1 MRSTLVRTLTAFFGG
16 GSIPESVVMENLR
29 ITSHPAFLLFA
40 LLEPTMVKHAAKN
53 QKSLFDQPAEGASE
67 EEVGTAPAAGL
78 IGAASPCP
86 DSQGSATADAPDS
99 RHAVAATSQ
108 TSMAS
113 APPPESLAGQTVWV
127 VDAHSLIHQVFH
139 AIPDMTSPTGQPVN
153 AVYGF
158 TRDLLFLLESKQP
171 DFLFCAFD
179 LPGKTFRHALY
190 EQYKAGRPEMHE
202 DLVPQIGFVH
212 RMVEALGI
220 PLLAHEGYEAD
231 DIVATIARLTDALGG
246 HCFIVSGD
254 KDCRQLITDRVKLYN
269 IRKNEV
275 IDRQILRQEWGV
287 APNQVVDYQALVGDS
302 TDNVPGV
309 PLIGPKAARDLLE
322 KYGTLERILEH
333 VDEVGGTAKREN
345 LKKYREQALLS
356 RRLVELDTHVPVAVS
371 WKSARPDGVDL
382 VRAGALFEEFGFR
395 RLADRLRTISGAGAQ
410 TGDDAPAGK
419 PVYRTIDT
427 PEALD
432 ALLIEMRRQK
442 QVSVDTETTHIW
454 PRWAEIVGISLS
466 WDEQHAYYLPLR
478 GPAGSRL
485 LDPQKTLDALR
496 PLLEDPATGK
506 LGQNLKYDRIVL
518 RGAGVELAGPPF
530 DTMVASYLLDA
541 GQRNHNLD
549 DLAKR
554 YLRHVT
560 IKIEELI
567 GSGKHQKRM
576 DEVPVPQITDYAAE
590 DALVPVRLQPILARR
605 MDEESL
611 AALFRDV
618 EMPLIDVLVE
628 LEYNGV
634 KIDVQRLG
642 ELSREFGEQMQRLE
656 QEIYSLAGREF
667 NIASPR
673 QLQEILFVEHKLPVI
688 KRTAKTGPS
697 TDVDVLEEL
706 ALRHPLPAK
715 IVDYRQY
722 AKLKG
727 TYVDALPQMVN
738 PRTGRVHASFNQVVT
753 ATGRLSAH
761 DPNLQNIPVRTKAG
775 RAIRSAF
782 VPGEEGWTLVAAD
795 YSQIELR
802 VLAHY
807 TADERLC
814 DAFQRDEDIHARV
827 AGQVNNVPLEQVTDD
842 MRRQAKVVNF
852 GTIYGQGAVGLSR
865 QLGIDRETASKFI
878 NSYFQTYPGIERFL
892 IESLAECRRLGY
904 VTTILGRRRAIEGV
918 RADAGRSRN
927 LAERTAVNTVIQGSA
942 ADLMKLAMIH
952 VYQRLKREKHPA
964 RMLLQIH
971 DELIFEA
978 PAAEVGYLSELLRE
992 EMSGVYPLRVPLKV
1006 DVKSGPNWADTR

>member
-1 MRSTLVRTLTAFFGG
+1 MA
-16 GSIPESVVMENLR
+16 
-29 ITSHPAFLLFA
+29 
-40 LLEPTMVKHAAKN
+40 KHAAKS
-53 QKSLFDQPAEGASE
+53 QKSLFDPQGPEI
-67 EEVGTAPAAGL
+67 PAAEPDFSPNTKPAAAEVPSPPSER
-78 IGAASPCP
+78 IGADRLQTYP
-86 DSQGSATADAPDS
+86 TAAPS
-99 RHAVAATSQ
+99 
-108 TSMAS
+108 
-113 APPPESLAGQTVWV
+113 PPPESLAGQAVWV

-139 AIPDMTSPTGQPVN
+139 AIPDMTSPSGQPVN

-158 TRDLLFLLESKQP
+158 TRDLFYLLESKQP

-179 LPGKTFRHALY
+179 LPGKTFRHELY
-190 EQYKAGRPEMHE
+190 EQYKAGRPDMHE
-202 DLVPQIGFVH
+202 DLVPQIEYVH
-212 RMVEALGI
+212 RMIDALGI
-220 PLLAHEGYEAD
+220 PLLACEGFEAD
-231 DIVATIARLTDALGG
+231 DVVATVARLTDELDGR
-246 HCFIVSGD
+246 CFIVSGD
-254 KDCRQLITDRVKLYN
+254 KDCRQLITERVKLYN

-275 IDRQILRQEWGV
+275 IDREVLRQEWGV

-322 KYGTLERILEH
+322 KYGTLENILAH
-333 VDEVGGTAKREN
+333 VDEVGGAAKKEN
-345 LKKYREQALLS
+345 LKTYREQALLS
-356 RRLVELDTHVPVAVS
+356 RKLVKLDAHVPLAIP
-371 WKSARPDGVDL
+371 WRSARPDGCDQA
-382 VRAGALFEEFGFR
+382 RARALFDEFGFR
-395 RLADRLRTISGAGAQ
+395 RLAERLNVFGPLRM
-410 TGDDAPAGK
+410 PADGTRSVPDTTK
-419 PVYRTIDT
+419 PVYTTIDT
-427 PEALD
+427 PEALE
-432 ALLIEMRRQK
+432 ALVIGMRRQK
-442 QVSVDTETTHIW
+442 QISVDTETTHIW
-454 PRWAEIVGISLS
+454 PRWAEIVGISFS
-466 WDEQHAYYLPLR
+466 WNEQNAYYLPLR
-478 GPAGSRL
+478 GPQGSRL
-485 LDPQKTLDALR
+485 LDLQKTLDALR
-496 PLLEDPATGK
+496 PVLEDPAIGK

-518 RGAGVELAGPPF
+518 RGAGIELTGAPF

-554 YLRHVT
+554 YLHHVT

-590 DALVPVRLQPILARR
+590 DALVPVRLQPLLARR
-605 MDEESL
+605 MEEDGL
-611 AALFRDV
+611 VPLFRDV

-634 KIDVQRLG
+634 KIDVQRLA
-642 ELSREFGEQMQRLE
+642 ELSRNFGEQMQRLE
-656 QEIYSLAGREF
+656 QEIYVLAGREF

-673 QLQEILFVEHKLPVI
+673 QLQDILFVENKLPVI

-706 ALRHPLPAK
+706 GKKHPLPAK
-715 IVDYRQY
+715 IVEYRQY

-753 ATGRLSAH
+753 ATGRLSSH
-761 DPNLQNIPVRTKAG
+761 DPNLQNIPVRTEAG

-814 DAFQRDEDIHARV
+814 EAFQRDEDIHARV
-827 AGQVNNVPLEQVTDD
+827 AGQVNNVPLEQVTED

-865 QLGIDRETASKFI
+865 QLGIDRQTASKFI
-878 NSYFQTYPGIERFL
+878 NSYFETYPGIERFL
-892 IESLAECRRLGY
+892 IESLAECRRQGY

-927 LAERTAVNTVIQGSA
+927 MAERTAVNTIIQGSA
-942 ADLMKLAMIH
+942 ADLMKLAMIAVFH
-952 VYQRLKREKHPA
+952 RLKREQHPA

-971 DELIFEA
+971 DELIFEV
-978 PAAEVGYLSELLRE
+978 PAEQVAYLAQLLRE
-992 EMSGVYPLRVPLKV
+992 EMANVHLLRVPLKV
-1006 DVKSGPNWADTR
+1006 DVKAGPNWADARGIG

>member
-1 MRSTLVRTLTAFFGG
+1 MAKR
-16 GSIPESVVMENLR
+16 
-29 ITSHPAFLLFA
+29 
-40 LLEPTMVKHAAKN
+40 AAKS
-53 QKSLFDQPAEGASE
+53 QKSLFDQSDPETPPETAAVGVLGPVTSEAASE
-67 EEVGTAPAAGL
+67 A
-78 IGAASPCP
+78 AASLKSRASSLGPFLPPAPRQDPESMC
-86 DSQGSATADAPDS
+86 SA
-99 RHAVAATSQ
+99 
-108 TSMAS
+108 
-113 APPPESLAGQTVWV
+113 PESLVGQTVWV
-127 VDAHSLIHQVFH
+127 VDSHSLIHQVFH
-139 AIPDMTSPTGQPVN
+139 AIPDMTSPSGQPVN

-158 TRDLLFLLESKQP
+158 ARDLLFLLESKQP

-179 LPGKTFRHALY
+179 LPGKTFRHLLY
-190 EQYKAGRPEMHE
+190 EQYKAGRPDMHE
-202 DLVPQIGFVH
+202 DLVPQIEMVH

-220 PLLAHEGYEAD
+220 PVLSYEGFEAD
-231 DIVATIARLTDALGG
+231 DIVATVARISDALGG
-246 HCFIVSGD
+246 RCFVVSGD
-254 KDCRQLITDRVKLYN
+254 KDCRQLITEHVKLYN

-275 IDRQILRQEWGV
+275 IDRARLHAEWGV
-287 APNQVVDYQALVGDS
+287 APQQVVDYQALVGDA

-322 KYGTLERILEH
+322 KYGSLDNILVH
-333 VDEVGGTAKREN
+333 VDEVPGAAKKEN

-356 RRLVELDTHVPVAVS
+356 RTLVKLHAHVPLAIS
-371 WKSARPDGVDL
+371 WKSARPSGGDNA
-382 VRAGALFEEFGFR
+382 RARKLFEEFGFR
-395 RLADRLRTISGAGAQ
+395 RLADRL
-410 TGDDAPAGK
+410 PAIRDLVTEDGGGEGGEPAAAK
-419 PVYRTIDT
+419 PVYITIDT
-427 PEALD
+427 PEALE
-432 ALLIEMRRQK
+432 ALVLEMRQQK
-442 QVSVDTETTHIW
+442 QISVDTETTHIW
-454 PRWAEIVGISLS
+454 PRWADIVGVSLS
-466 WDEQHAYYLPLR
+466 WNEHQAYYLPLR
-478 GPAGSRL
+478 GPEGARVLGF
-485 LDPQKTLDALR
+485 QAALDALR
-496 PLLEDPATGK
+496 PVLEDAAIGK

-518 RGAGVELAGPPF
+518 RNAGIELAGEAF

-554 YLRHVT
+554 YLHHVT

-567 GSGKHQKRM
+567 GSGRQQKRM
-576 DEVPVPQITDYAAE
+576 DEVPIPLITDYAAE

-605 MDEESL
+605 LESESL
-611 AALFRDV
+611 VPLFRDV

-634 KIDVQRLG
+634 KIDVERLA
-642 ELSREFGEQMQRLE
+642 ELSRSYGVHMERLE
-656 QEIYSLAGREF
+656 KEIYALAGHEF

-673 QLQEILFVEHKLPVI
+673 QLQEVLFDEQKLPA
-688 KRTAKTGPS
+688 RRWTAKTGPS
-697 TDVDVLEEL
+697 TDADVLEEL
-706 ALRHPLPAK
+706 AVLHPLPAR

-727 TYVDALPQMVN
+727 TYVDALPRMVN
-738 PRTGRVHASFNQVVT
+738 PRTGRVHASFNQVVA

-761 DPNLQNIPVRTKAG
+761 DPNLQNIPVRTEAG
-775 RAIRSAF
+775 REIRSAF

-827 AGQVNNVPLEQVTDD
+827 AGQVNNVPLEQVTED

-852 GTIYGQGAVGLSR
+852 GTIYGQGAVGLAR
-865 QLGIDRETASKFI
+865 QLGIDRQTAAKFI
-878 NSYFQTYPGIERFL
+878 DSYFQTYPGIERFL
-892 IESLAECRRLGY
+892 VESLAECRRQGY
-904 VTTILGRRRAIEGV
+904 VTTILGRRRTIEGV

-927 LAERTAVNTVIQGSA
+927 LPERTAVNTIIQGSA
-942 ADLMKLAMIH
+942 ADLMKLAMIA
-952 VYQRLKREKHPA
+952 VYRRLKRERHPA

-978 PAAEVGYLSELLRE
+978 PHEQVSYLAKLLRE

-1006 DVKSGPNWADTR
+1006 DVKAGPNWADAREIA

>member
-1 MRSTLVRTLTAFFGG
+1 
-16 GSIPESVVMENLR
+16 
-29 ITSHPAFLLFA
+29 
-40 LLEPTMVKHAAKN
+40 MVKRAAKD
-53 QKSLFDQPAEGASE
+53 QKSFFDQEAVETPSPPPAT
-67 EEVGTAPAAGL
+67 VGGDRLQTEPSDRL
-78 IGAASPCP
+78 
-86 DSQGSATADAPDS
+86 QTS
-99 RHAVAATSQ
+99 RTDRLQTYPAVAPQ
-108 TSMAS
+108 
-113 APPPESLAGQTVWV
+113 PESLAGQTVWV

-158 TRDLLFLLESKQP
+158 ARDLLFLLESKQP

-179 LPGKTFRHALY
+179 LPGKTFRHQLY
-190 EQYKAGRPEMHE
+190 EQYKAGRPDMHE

-220 PLLAHEGYEAD
+220 PLLAYEGFEAD
-231 DIVATIARLTDALGG
+231 DIVATVARLTDELGG
-246 HCFIVSGD
+246 RCFIVSGD
-254 KDCRQLITDRVKLYN
+254 KDCRQLITDHVKLYN

-275 IDRQILRQEWGV
+275 IDRAVLKEEWGV

-322 KYGTLERILEH
+322 KYHSLENILAH
-333 VDEVGGTAKREN
+333 VDEVGGTAKKEN
-345 LKKYREQALLS
+345 LKKFREQALLS
-356 RRLVELDTHVPVAVS
+356 RQLVKLDAHVPVAIS
-371 WKSARPDGVDL
+371 WKSARPDGSNHA
-382 VRAGALFEEFGFR
+382 RARALFEEFGFR
-395 RLADRLRTISGAGAQ
+395 RLAERLPHILGTLRVPSEPGTGPASGCPVPD
-410 TGDDAPAGK
+410 TM
-419 PVYRTIDT
+419 PVYVTIDT
-427 PEALD
+427 PEALA
-432 ALLIEMRRQK
+432 ALVGELWRQP
-442 QVSVDTETTHIW
+442 QISVDTETTHIW

-466 WDEQHAYYLPLR
+466 WNERQAYYLPLR
-478 GPAGSRL
+478 GPEGSRL
-485 LDPQKTLDALR
+485 LDREKTLEALR
-496 PLLEDPATGK
+496 PVLESTAIGK

-518 RGAGVELAGPPF
+518 RNAGIELAGTPF

-541 GQRNHNLD
+541 GQRNHSLD

-554 YLRHVT
+554 YLHHVT

-605 MDEESL
+605 LEAESL
-611 AALFRDV
+611 VPLFRDL

-634 KIDVQRLG
+634 KLDVRRLA
-642 ELSREFGEQMQRLE
+642 ELSDNFGQQIGRLE
-656 QEIYSLAGREF
+656 QEIYAMAGHEF

-673 QLQEILFVEHKLPVI
+673 QLQEILFVEKKLPVI

-715 IVDYRQY
+715 IVEYRQY
-722 AKLKG
+722 SKLKG
-727 TYVDALPQMVN
+727 TYVDALPQMIH
-738 PRTGRVHASFNQVVT
+738 PGTGRVHASFNQVVT
-753 ATGRLSAH
+753 ATGRLSSH
-761 DPNLQNIPVRTKAG
+761 DPNLQNIPVRTEAG

-782 VPGEEGWTLVAAD
+782 VPGEEGWSLVAAD

-807 TADERLC
+807 TADQRLC
-814 DAFQRDEDIHARV
+814 EAFQRDEDIHARV
-827 AGQVNNVPLEQVTDD
+827 AGQVNNVPLEEVTAD

-852 GTIYGQGAVGLSR
+852 GTIYGQGSVNLAR
-865 QLGIDRETASKFI
+865 QLGIERETASKFI
-878 NSYFQTYPGIERFL
+878 NSYFETYPGIERFL
-892 IESLAECRRLGY
+892 IESLAECRKQGY

-927 LAERTAVNTVIQGSA
+927 MAERTAVNTIIQGSA
-942 ADLMKLAMIH
+942 ADLMKLAMLA
-952 VYQRLKREKHPA
+952 VYRRLKREQHPA

-971 DELIFEA
+971 DELIFET
-978 PAAEVGYLSELLRE
+978 PAGAVDYLAKLLRE
-992 EMSGVYPLRVPLKV
+992 EMSGVYQLRVPLKV
-1006 DVKSGPNWADTR
+1006 DVKAGPNWADTKEIA

>member
-1 MRSTLVRTLTAFFGG
+1 M
-16 GSIPESVVMENLR
+16 
-29 ITSHPAFLLFA
+29 
-40 LLEPTMVKHAAKN
+40 
-53 QKSLFDQPAEGASE
+53 
-67 EEVGTAPAAGL
+67 
-78 IGAASPCP
+78 
-86 DSQGSATADAPDS
+86 
-99 RHAVAATSQ
+99 
-108 TSMAS
+108 
-113 APPPESLAGQTVWV
+113 

-139 AIPDMTSPTGQPVN
+139 AIPDMTSPSGQPVN

-158 TRDLLFLLESKQP
+158 TRDLLYLLEAKQP

-190 EQYKAGRPEMHE
+190 EQYKAGRPDMHE

-220 PLLAHEGYEAD
+220 PLLAYEGFEAD
-231 DIVATIARLTDALGG
+231 DIVATVARLTDELGG
-246 HCFIVSGD
+246 RCFIVSGD
-254 KDCRQLITDRVKLYN
+254 KDCRQLITEHVKLYN

-275 IDRQILRQEWGV
+275 IDREVLRQEWGV
-287 APNQVVDYQALVGDS
+287 TPHQVVDYQSLVGDS

-333 VDEVGGTAKREN
+333 VEEVSGAAKKEN

-356 RRLVELDTHVPVAVS
+356 RQLVKLDTHVPVAIS
-371 WKSARPDGVDL
+371 WKSARPAGVDHA
-382 VRAGALFEEFGFR
+382 RARALFEEFGFR
-395 RLADRLRTISGAGAQ
+395 RLAERLPAGVLAQ
-410 TGDDAPAGK
+410 RVGDTVAQGNVETQAGK
-419 PVYRTIDT
+419 PVYCTIDT
-427 PEALD
+427 PEALG
-432 ALLIEMRRQK
+432 ALVAEMRQQK
-442 QVSVDTETTHIW
+442 QISVDTETTHIW
-454 PRWAEIVGISLS
+454 PRWAEIVGVSFS
-466 WDEQHAYYLPLR
+466 WDEHKAYYLPLR
-478 GPAGSRL
+478 GPEGSRL
-485 LDPQKTLDALR
+485 LEPRATLDALR
-496 PLLEDPATGK
+496 PVLEDPAIGK

-518 RGAGVELAGPPF
+518 RNVGIELLGTPF

-554 YLRHVT
+554 YLHHVT

-611 AALFRDV
+611 APLFRDV

-634 KIDVQRLG
+634 KIDVGRLA
-642 ELSREFGEQMQRLE
+642 ELSDNFGQQMQRLE
-656 QEIYSLAGREF
+656 QEIYLLAGRQF
-667 NIASPR
+667 NIASTR
-673 QLQEILFVEHKLPVI
+673 QLQEILFVEQKLPVI

-706 ALRHPLPAK
+706 AFRHPLPAK

-753 ATGRLSAH
+753 ATGRLSSH
-761 DPNLQNIPVRTKAG
+761 DPNLQNIPVRTEAG

-807 TADERLC
+807 TADQRLC
-814 DAFQRDEDIHARV
+814 EAFQRNEDIHARV
-827 AGQVNNVPLEQVTDD
+827 AGQVNNIPLEEVTAD

-852 GTIYGQGAVGLSR
+852 GTIYGQGAVSLAR
-865 QLGIDRETASKFI
+865 QLGIARETAAKFI
-878 NSYFQTYPGIERFL
+878 NSYFETYPGIERFL
-892 IESLAECRRLGY
+892 VESLAECRKQGY

-927 LAERTAVNTVIQGSA
+927 MAERTAVNTIIQGSA
-942 ADLMKLAMIH
+942 ADLMKLAMLA
-952 VYQRLKREKHPA
+952 VYRRLQREKHPA

-971 DELIFEA
+971 DELIFET
-978 PAAEVGYLSELLRE
+978 PAEQVGYLAQLLRE
-992 EMSGVYPLRVPLKV
+992 EMSSVYPLRVPLKV
-1006 DVKSGPNWADTR
+1006 DVKAGPNWADAKGIGT

>member
-1 MRSTLVRTLTAFFGG
+1 MA
-16 GSIPESVVMENLR
+16 
-29 ITSHPAFLLFA
+29 
-40 LLEPTMVKHAAKN
+40 KHAAKS
-53 QKSLFDQPAEGASE
+53 QKSLFDQSDPEPSPHAPKKSGSDRLQTYSTAAETPS
-67 EEVGTAPAAGL
+67 
-78 IGAASPCP
+78 
-86 DSQGSATADAPDS
+86 
-99 RHAVAATSQ
+99 
-108 TSMAS
+108 
-113 APPPESLAGQTVWV
+113 PPPESLAGQTVWV

-139 AIPDMTSPTGQPVN
+139 AIPDMTSPSGQPVN

-158 TRDLLFLLESKQP
+158 TRDLFYLLESKQP

-179 LPGKTFRHALY
+179 LPGKTFRHELY
-190 EQYKAGRPEMHE
+190 EQYKAGRPDMHE

-212 RMVEALGI
+212 RMVDALGI
-220 PLLAHEGYEAD
+220 PLLAYEGFEAD
-231 DIVATIARLTDALGG
+231 DIVATVARLTDELGG
-246 HCFIVSGD
+246 RCFIVSGD
-254 KDCRQLITDRVKLYN
+254 KDCRQLITEHVKLYN

-275 IDRQILRQEWGV
+275 IDRDVLRQEWGV

-322 KYGTLERILEH
+322 KYHTLENILAH
-333 VDEVGGTAKREN
+333 VDEVSGAAKKEN

-356 RRLVELDTHVPVAVS
+356 RRLVKLDAHVPVAIS
-371 WKSARPDGVDL
+371 WKSARPDGCDQA
-382 VRAGALFEEFGFR
+382 RALALFEEFGFR
-395 RLADRLRTISGAGAQ
+395 RLAERLPAGVPAQ
-410 TGDDAPAGK
+410 RVGGTATPAGVESAAGK
-419 PVYRTIDT
+419 PIYATVDT
-427 PEALD
+427 PEALA
-432 ALLIEMRRQK
+432 ALIVEMRRQK
-442 QVSVDTETTHIW
+442 QVSVDTETTHLW

-466 WDEQHAYYLPLR
+466 WNEKEAYYLPIR
-478 GPAGSRL
+478 GPQGARL
-485 LDPQKTLDALR
+485 LDPQSTLDALR
-496 PLLEDPATGK
+496 PVLEDPAIGK

-518 RGAGVELAGPPF
+518 RKAGIELAGTPF

-576 DEVPVPQITDYAAE
+576 DEVPIPQITDYAAE

-605 MDEESL
+605 MEEESL
-611 AALFRDV
+611 VPLFRDV

-634 KIDVQRLG
+634 KIDVGRLAQ
-642 ELSREFGEQMQRLE
+642 LSGNFGEQMQRLE
-656 QEIYSLAGREF
+656 QEIYAMAGREF

-673 QLQEILFVEHKLPVI
+673 QLQEILFVEQKLPVI

-715 IVDYRQY
+715 IVEYRQY

-727 TYVDALPQMVN
+727 TYVNALPQMVH
-738 PRTGRVHASFNQVVT
+738 PQTGRVHASFNQVVT
-753 ATGRLSAH
+753 ATGRLSSH
-761 DPNLQNIPVRTKAG
+761 DPNLQNIPVRTEAG

-782 VPGEEGWTLVAAD
+782 VPGAEGWTLVAAD

-814 DAFQRDEDIHARV
+814 AAFQRDEDIHARV
-827 AGQVNNVPLEQVTDD
+827 AGQVNNVPMDQVTSD

-865 QLGIDRETASKFI
+865 QLGIPRETAKKFI
-878 NSYFQTYPGIERFL
+878 DSYFETYPGIERFL
-892 IESLAECRRLGY
+892 IESLAECRKQGY

-927 LAERTAVNTVIQGSA
+927 LAERTAVNTIIQGSA
-942 ADLMKLAMIH
+942 ADLMKLAMIA
-952 VYQRLKREKHPA
+952 V
-964 RMLLQIH
+964 
-971 DELIFEA
+971 F
-978 PAAEVGYLSELLRE
+978 AA
-992 EMSGVYPLRVPLKV
+992 
-1006 DVKSGPNWADTR
+1006 

>member
-1 MRSTLVRTLTAFFGG
+1 MA
-16 GSIPESVVMENLR
+16 
-29 ITSHPAFLLFA
+29 
-40 LLEPTMVKHAAKN
+40 KHAAKS
-53 QKSLFDQPAEGASE
+53 QKSLFDREAAE
-67 EEVGTAPAAGL
+67 AP
-78 IGAASPCP
+78 SPP
-86 DSQGSATADAPDS
+86 SATIAGDRLQTFPT
-99 RHAVAATSQ
+99 AAEPPS
-108 TSMAS
+108 
-113 APPPESLAGQTVWV
+113 PPPESLAGQTVWV
-127 VDAHSLIHQVFH
+127 VDSHSLIHQVFH
-139 AIPDMTSPTGQPVN
+139 AIPEMTSPSGQPVN
-153 AVYGF
+153 AVFGF
-158 TRDLLFLLESKQP
+158 TRDLLYLLETKQP

-190 EQYKAGRPEMHE
+190 EQYKAGRPDLHE
-202 DLVPQIGFVH
+202 DLAPQIAYVR

-220 PLLAHEGYEAD
+220 PLLAHEGFEAD
-231 DIVATIARLTDALGG
+231 DIVATVARLSDELGG
-246 HCFIVSGD
+246 RCFIVSGD
-254 KDCRQLITDRVKLYN
+254 KDCRQLITERVKLYN
-269 IRKNEV
+269 IRKNEI
-275 IDRQILRQEWGV
+275 IDREVLRQEWGV

-322 KYGTLERILEH
+322 KYGTLEHVLEH
-333 VDEVGGTAKREN
+333 VDEIRGAAKQEN

-356 RRLVELDTHVPVAVS
+356 RKLVKLDAHVPLAIP
-371 WKSARPDGVDL
+371 WKSARPGHLGVGHGDHA
-382 VRAGALFEEFGFR
+382 RARALFEEFGFR
-395 RLADRLRTISGAGAQ
+395 RLAERLSDVLGTGYPLAGRVPSEAGTQ
-410 TGDDAPAGK
+410 SVPDAIQ
-419 PVYRTIDT
+419 PVYRAIDT
-427 PEALD
+427 PEALS
-432 ALLIEMRRQK
+432 ALVAEMRRQK
-442 QVSVDTETTHIW
+442 RISVDTETTHIW
-454 PRWAEIVGISLS
+454 PRWAEIVGISFS
-466 WDEQHAYYLPLR
+466 WNEQEAYYLPLR
-478 GPAGSRL
+478 GPEGSRL
-485 LDPQKTLDALR
+485 LDPQATLGALR
-496 PLLEDPATGK
+496 QVLEDPAIGK

-518 RGAGVELAGPPF
+518 RNVGIELAGTPF

-554 YLRHVT
+554 YLHHVT

-605 MDEESL
+605 MEAESL
-611 AALFRDV
+611 VPLFRDV

-634 KIDVQRLG
+634 KIDVGRLA
-642 ELSREFGEQMQRLE
+642 ELSRNFGEQIERLE
-656 QEIYSLAGREF
+656 QEIYAMAGRPF

-673 QLQEILFVEHKLPVI
+673 QLQDILFVEQKLPVI

-706 ALRHPLPAK
+706 ALKHPLPAK
-715 IVDYRQY
+715 IVEYRQY

-753 ATGRLSAH
+753 ATGRLSSH
-761 DPNLQNIPVRTKAG
+761 DPNLQNIPVRTEAG

-814 DAFQRDEDIHARV
+814 EAFQRDEDIHARV
-827 AGQVNNVPLEQVTDD
+827 AGQVNNVPLEQVTED

-852 GTIYGQGAVGLSR
+852 GTIYGQGATGLSR
-865 QLGIDRETASKFI
+865 QLGIDRETAAKFI
-878 NSYFQTYPGIERFL
+878 NSYFETYPGIERFL
-892 IESLAECRRLGY
+892 VESLAECRKQGY

-927 LAERTAVNTVIQGSA
+927 MAERTAVNTIIQGSA
-942 ADLMKLAMIH
+942 ADLMKLAMIA
-952 VYQRLKREKHPA
+952 VYRRLKREQHPA

-978 PAAEVGYLSELLRE
+978 PAEQVGYLAQLLRE

-1006 DVKSGPNWADTR
+1006 DVKTGPNWADAKGIM

>member
-1 MRSTLVRTLTAFFGG
+1 MAKR
-16 GSIPESVVMENLR
+16 
-29 ITSHPAFLLFA
+29 
-40 LLEPTMVKHAAKN
+40 AAKT
-53 QKSLFDQPAEGASE
+53 QKSLFDPETPESPPLPPKSAGSDKLQTYPTPADPLS
-67 EEVGTAPAAGL
+67 
-78 IGAASPCP
+78 
-86 DSQGSATADAPDS
+86 
-99 RHAVAATSQ
+99 
-108 TSMAS
+108 
-113 APPPESLAGQTVWV
+113 PPPQSLAGQTVWV

-139 AIPDMTSPTGQPVN
+139 AIPDMTSPSGQPVN

-158 TRDLLFLLESKQP
+158 TRDLFYLLESKQP

-190 EQYKAGRPEMHE
+190 EQYKAGRPDMHE

-220 PLLAHEGYEAD
+220 PLLAQEGFEAD
-231 DIVATIARLTDALGG
+231 DVVATVARLTEELGG
-246 HCFIVSGD
+246 RCVIVSGD
-254 KDCRQLITDRVKLYN
+254 KDCRQLITEHVKLYN

-275 IDRQILRQEWGV
+275 IDRDALRQEWGV

-322 KYGTLERILEH
+322 KYHTLENILAH
-333 VDEVGGTAKREN
+333 VDEVSGAAKKEN
-345 LKKYREQALLS
+345 LKKYRDQALLS
-356 RRLVELDTHVPVAVS
+356 RTLVKLDAHVPLAIS
-371 WKSARPDGVDL
+371 WKSARPDGLDPA
-382 VRAGALFEEFGFR
+382 RALALFEEFGFR
-395 RLADRLRTISGAGAQ
+395 RLAERLPAIRGTA
-410 TGDDAPAGK
+410 APAGVEAQPAK

-427 PEALD
+427 PEALA
-432 ALLIEMRRQK
+432 ALVTEMRRQK
-442 QVSVDTETTHIW
+442 QISVDTETTHIW

-466 WDEQHAYYLPLR
+466 WNAAEAYYLPLR
-478 GPAGSRL
+478 GPEGARL
-485 LDPQKTLDALR
+485 LDPQTALDVLR
-496 PLLEDPATGK
+496 PVLEDPAIGK

-518 RGAGVELAGPPF
+518 RNAGIDLAGTPF

-576 DEVPVPQITDYAAE
+576 DEVPIPQITDYAAE

-605 MDEESL
+605 MEEESL
-611 AALFRDV
+611 TELFRDV

-634 KIDVQRLG
+634 KIDVERLG
-642 ELSREFGEQMQRLE
+642 ELSRNFGEQMQRLE
-656 QEIYSLAGREF
+656 QEIYVMAGHTF

-673 QLQEILFVEHKLPVI
+673 QLQEILFVEQKLPVV

-715 IVDYRQY
+715 IVEYRQY

-727 TYVDALPQMVN
+727 TYVDALPQMVH
-738 PRTGRVHASFNQVVT
+738 PQTGRVHASFNQVVT
-753 ATGRLSAH
+753 ATGRLSSH
-761 DPNLQNIPVRTKAG
+761 DPNLQNIPVRTEAG

-807 TADERLC
+807 TADQRLC
-814 DAFQRDEDIHARV
+814 EAFQRDEDIHARV
-827 AGQVNNVPLEQVTDD
+827 AGQVNNVPLEQVTGD

-852 GTIYGQGAVGLSR
+852 GTIYGQGAGALSR
-865 QLGIDRETASKFI
+865 QLGIAKETAAKFI
-878 NSYFQTYPGIERFL
+878 NSYFQTFPGIERFL
-892 IESLAECRRLGY
+892 IESLAECRRQGY

-927 LAERTAVNTVIQGSA
+927 LAERTAVNTIIQGSA
-942 ADLMKLAMIH
+942 ADLMKVAMLA
-952 VYQRLKREKHPA
+952 VFRRLKREQHPA

-978 PAAEVGYLSELLRE
+978 PAEQVGYLAQLLRE

-1006 DVKSGPNWADTR
+1006 DVKAGPNWAGAREIG

>member
-1 MRSTLVRTLTAFFGG
+1 MAR
-16 GSIPESVVMENLR
+16 
-29 ITSHPAFLLFA
+29 
-40 LLEPTMVKHAAKN
+40 HAAKS
-53 QKSLFDQPAEGASE
+53 QKSLFDQETSETPPPTERIGSNSLQTYPTVAEDPSPPSA
-67 EEVGTAPAAGL
+67 GTESDRLQTYP
-78 IGAASPCP
+78 
-86 DSQGSATADAPDS
+86 
-99 RHAVAATSQ
+99 TS
-108 TSMAS
+108 TETP
-113 APPPESLAGQTVWV
+113 PPPESLAGQTVWV

-139 AIPDMTSPTGQPVN
+139 AIPEMTSPSGQPVN

-158 TRDLLFLLESKQP
+158 TRDLLSLLETKQP

-179 LPGKTFRHALY
+179 LPGKTFRHELY
-190 EQYKAGRPEMHE
+190 EQYKAGRPDMHE
-202 DLVPQIGFVH
+202 DLVPQIDSVH

-220 PLLAHEGYEAD
+220 PLLACPGFEAD
-231 DIVATIARLTDALGG
+231 DIVATVARLTEELGG
-246 HCFIVSGD
+246 RCFIVSGD
-254 KDCRQLITDRVKLYN
+254 KDCRQLITERVKLYN
-269 IRKNEV
+269 IRKDEI
-275 IDRQILRQEWGV
+275 IDRNVLEQEWGI

-309 PLIGPKAARDLLE
+309 PLIGPKAARDLLG
-322 KYGTLERILEH
+322 KYGTLEGLLEH
-333 VDEVGGTAKREN
+333 VDEVAGAAKKEN
-345 LKKYREQALLS
+345 LKKYRDQALLS
-356 RRLVELDTHVPVAVS
+356 RKLVKLDAHVPLAIS
-371 WKSARPDGVDL
+371 WQSARPGHQDTHSRV
-382 VRAGALFEEFGFR
+382 AGRGDQAQARALFEEFGFR
-395 RLADRLRTISGAGAQ
+395 RLAERLPHYSVSNVSGTPSPSGYPVPETVA
-410 TGDDAPAGK
+410 

-427 PEALD
+427 PEAL
-432 ALLIEMRRQK
+432 AELLVEMRRQE
-442 QVSVDTETTHIW
+442 QISVDTETTHIW

-466 WDEQHAYYLPLR
+466 WNEREAYYLPLR

-485 LDPQKTLDALR
+485 LDAPAALDALR
-496 PLLEDPATGK
+496 PLLEDPGIGK

-518 RGAGVELAGPPF
+518 RGAGIELAGTPF

-554 YLRHVT
+554 YLHHVT

-567 GSGKHQKRM
+567 GSGKRQKKM
-576 DEVPVPQITDYAAE
+576 DEVPVPQISDYAAE

-605 MDEESL
+605 MEEDGVSR
-611 AALFRDV
+611 LFREV
-618 EMPLIDVLVE
+618 EMPLINVLVE

-634 KIDVQRLG
+634 KIDVGRLA
-642 ELSREFGEQMQRLE
+642 ELSRDFGRQIERLE
-656 QEIYSLAGREF
+656 QEIYALAGREF

-673 QLQEILFVEHKLPVI
+673 QLQDVLFVEQKLPVV

-706 ALRHPLPAK
+706 AHKHPLPAK

-753 ATGRLSAH
+753 ATGRLSSH
-761 DPNLQNIPVRTKAG
+761 DPNLQNIPVRTEAG

-807 TADERLC
+807 TGDERLC
-814 DAFQRDEDIHARV
+814 EAFQRDEDIHARV
-827 AGQVNNVPLEQVTDD
+827 AGQVNNVPLEQVTAD

-852 GTIYGQGAVGLSR
+852 GTIYGQGALGLAR
-865 QLGIDRETASKFI
+865 QLGIERETAAKFI
-878 NSYFQTYPGIERFL
+878 ASYFETYPGIERFL
-892 IESLAECRRLGY
+892 IESLAECRKQGY

-927 LAERTAVNTVIQGSA
+927 LAERTAVNTIIQGSA
-942 ADLMKLAMIH
+942 ANLMKLAMIA
-952 VYQRLKREKHPA
+952 VFRRLKRERHPA

-978 PAAEVGYLSELLRE
+978 PAAEVDYLAKLLRE
-992 EMSGVYPLRVPLKV
+992 EMSGVHPLRVPLKV
-1006 DVKSGPNWADTR
+1006 DVKAGPNWAEARAVD

>member
-1 MRSTLVRTLTAFFGG
+1 MAKRT
-16 GSIPESVVMENLR
+16 
-29 ITSHPAFLLFA
+29 
-40 LLEPTMVKHAAKN
+40 AKT
-53 QKSLFDQPAEGASE
+53 QKSLFDRQGPETPSE
-67 EEVGTAPAAGL
+67 ET
-78 IGAASPCP
+78 AASPSAGSPAAAAPRSDRIESAAGGSP
-86 DSQGSATADAPDS
+86 DSLQA
-99 RHAVAATSQ
+99 
-108 TSMAS
+108 AS
-113 APPPESLAGQTVWV
+113 AAGPPTEPPLTPPESLAGQTVWV

-139 AIPDMTSPTGQPVN
+139 AIPDMTGPNGQPVN

-158 TRDLLFLLESKQP
+158 TRDLFYLLESKQP

-179 LPGKTFRHALY
+179 LPGKTFRHELY
-190 EQYKAGRPEMHE
+190 EQYKAGRPDMHE
-202 DLVPQIGFVH
+202 DLVPQIEFVH

-231 DIVATIARLTDALGG
+231 DVVATVARLADELGG
-246 HCFIVSGD
+246 RCFIVSGD
-254 KDCRQLITDRVKLYN
+254 KDCRQLITERVKLYN

-275 IDRQILRQEWGV
+275 IDREVLRQEWGV
-287 APNQVVDYQALVGDS
+287 APKQVVDYQALVGDS

-322 KYGTLERILEH
+322 KYGTLENILEH
-333 VDEVGGTAKREN
+333 VDEVSGAAKKEN

-356 RRLVELDTHVPVAVS
+356 RKLVKLDAHVPVVIS
-371 WKSARPDGVDL
+371 WKSARPDGGDQA
-382 VRAGALFEEFGFR
+382 RARALFEEFGFR
-395 RLADRLRTISGAGAQ
+395 RLAERLPAIRGAAAQ
-410 TGDDAPAGK
+410 ADVESQAGR
-419 PVYRTIDT
+419 PVYCTIDT
-427 PEALD
+427 REALE
-432 ALLIEMRRQK
+432 ALVIEMRRQR
-442 QVSVDTETTHIW
+442 QISVDTETTHIW

-466 WDEQHAYYLPLR
+466 WNEQQAYYLPLR
-478 GPAGSRL
+478 GPQGSRL
-485 LDPQKTLDALR
+485 LDFQTTLDTLR
-496 PLLEDPATGK
+496 PVLENPAIGK

-518 RGAGVELAGPPF
+518 RNAGIELAGAPF

-554 YLRHVT
+554 YLHHVT

-576 DEVPVPQITDYAAE
+576 DEVPVPQVTDYAAE

-605 MDEESL
+605 MEEESL
-611 AALFRDV
+611 VPLFQDV

-634 KIDVQRLG
+634 KIDVQRLA
-642 ELSREFGEQMQRLE
+642 ELSRSYGEQMQRLE
-656 QEIYSLAGREF
+656 QEIYALAGRKF

-673 QLQEILFVEHKLPVI
+673 QLQDVLFVEQKLPVI

-753 ATGRLSAH
+753 ATGRLSSH
-761 DPNLQNIPVRTKAG
+761 DPNLQNIPVRTEAG
-775 RAIRSAF
+775 RGIRSAF
-782 VPGEEGWTLVAAD
+782 VPGEEDWTLVAAD

-807 TADERLC
+807 TADQRLC
-814 DAFQRDEDIHARV
+814 EAFQRDEDIHARV
-827 AGQVNNVPLEQVTDD
+827 AGQVNNVPLEQVTED

-892 IESLAECRRLGY
+892 IESLAECRKQGY

-918 RADAGRSRN
+918 RAGAGRSRN
-927 LAERTAVNTVIQGSA
+927 LAERTAVNTIIQGSA
-942 ADLMKLAMIH
+942 ADLMKLAMIA
-952 VYQRLKREKHPA
+952 VFRRLKREQHPA

-971 DELIFEA
+971 DELIFEV
-978 PAAEVGYLSELLRE
+978 PAEQVGYLAQLLRD
-992 EMSGVYPLRVPLKV
+992 EMSSVYQLRVPLKV
-1006 DVKSGPNWADTR
+1006 DVKAGPNWADAKAIW